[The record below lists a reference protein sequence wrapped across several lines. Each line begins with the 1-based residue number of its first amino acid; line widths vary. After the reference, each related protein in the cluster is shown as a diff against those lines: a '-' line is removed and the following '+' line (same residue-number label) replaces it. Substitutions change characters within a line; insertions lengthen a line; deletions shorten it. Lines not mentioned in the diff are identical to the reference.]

1 MESKLLE
8 PQEIKSLQ
16 KELPEWEITQSQLKR
31 KWQFSNF
38 VEAFGFITKVAMVS
52 EAMNHHPDW
61 SNVYAKVTIKLTTHD
76 MGGLT
81 HRDIRLAKAINLLK

>member
-31 KWQFSNF
+31 RWQFSNF

-52 EAMNHHPDW
+52 EAKNHHPDW
-61 SNVYAKVTIKLTTHD
+61 SNVYAKVTIKQTTHD